1 MVKQIKV
8 VGAAIVDPKTGH
20 ILIGQR
26 GPTQS
31 LAGMWEFPGGKIEP
45 GETEPEALMR
55 EIQEELNLSIE
66 VNEAIDTAS
75 YQYDFGQVT
84 MTVYY
89 ATLRGGELKR
99 LEHAE
104 IRWVSVEEL
113 ADFNWAPVDIPIV
126 NTIIKKHRE

>member
-1 MVKQIKV
+1 MVKQINV

-84 MTVYY
+84 MTIYY

>member
-1 MVKQIKV
+1 MVKQINV
-8 VGAAIVDPKTGH
+8 VGAAIVDPMTNR
-20 ILIGQR
+20 ILIAQR
-26 GPTQS
+26 GPSQS

-45 GETEPEALMR
+45 GETEPEALKR
-55 EIQEELNLSIE
+55 EIHEELNLSIE
-66 VNEAIDTAS
+66 VNEAIETAS

-89 ATLRGGELKR
+89 AALRGGELKR

-113 ADFNWAPVDIPIV
+113 VDFNWAPVDIPIV
-126 NTIIKKHRE
+126 KAIIKEHRK